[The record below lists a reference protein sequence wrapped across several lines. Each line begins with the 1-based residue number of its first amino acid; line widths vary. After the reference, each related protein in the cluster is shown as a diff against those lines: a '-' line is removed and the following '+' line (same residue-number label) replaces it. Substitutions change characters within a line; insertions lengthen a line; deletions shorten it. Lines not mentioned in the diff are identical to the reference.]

1 MELRLVRYFV
11 AVAEERNFTAAA
23 RRLNLS
29 QPALSQ
35 QIKLLEH
42 GLGAMLVDRSAQ
54 PLRLTPAG
62 SEMLTGAY
70 RLLSCAEEVERAV
83 RAAGTGHAGSL
94 RIGVSWGGLYDMV
107 LPALS
112 ALHAT
117 RPGVHLP
124 VTQVAGL
131 NQLAALRRDELDVVL
146 HRHTH
151 KESFDGIE
159 RKVLFDDPLIAI
171 LPPGHPAG
179 RSGRVRLADLA
190 DERFVMIGRHAK
202 PLAFDRCAR
211 LCREAGFEIDVVAEV
226 DEPMGLALAVGSG
239 SMVSLSGAGM
249 ANRYKGVDYLPVEP
263 TVGIAEVSAMWLPS
277 CRNVLL
283 EPFLDALDPSI
294 YLDGAA
300 TGSAV
305 TGRSVPHSGPGQEIR
320 GGVCDPAAH
329 RPAAQRLEHLVD
341 QLS

>member
-1 MELRLVRYFV
+1 VDLRLLRYFV
-11 AVAEERNFTAAA
+11 AVAEERNFTTAA

-42 GLGAMLVDRSAQ
+42 GLGSLLIDRSAQ

-62 SEMLTGAY
+62 TEMLTGAY
-70 RLLSCAEEVERAV
+70 RVLLCAEDVERAV
-83 RAAGTGHAGSL
+83 RASGTGNAGTL
-94 RIGVSWGGLYDMV
+94 RIGTAWGGLYDML
-107 LPALS
+107 LPALN

-151 KESFDGIE
+151 KESFDGVE

-171 LPPGHPAG
+171 LPPDHPAG

-202 PLAFDRCAR
+202 PLAFDRCVQ
-211 LCREAGFEIDVVAEV
+211 LCREAGFEMDVVAEV
-226 DEPMGLALAVGSG
+226 DEPMGLALAVGSA
-239 SMVSLSGAGM
+239 SVVSLSGAGM
-249 ANRYKGVDYLPVEP
+249 ANRYPGVDYLPVEP
-263 TVGIAEVSAMWLPS
+263 TVGIAEVAAMWLPT
-277 CRNVLL
+277 CRNALL

-294 YLDGAA
+294 YSVGAA
-300 TGSAV
+300 
-305 TGRSVPHSGPGQEIR
+305 SGN
-320 GGVCDPAAH
+320 
-329 RPAAQRLEHLVD
+329 
-341 QLS
+341 

>member
-1 MELRLVRYFV
+1 MDLRLLRYFV
-11 AVAEERNFTAAA
+11 AVAEERNFTTAA

-42 GLGAMLVDRSAQ
+42 GLGALLIDRSAQ

-62 SEMLTGAY
+62 TELLTGAY
-70 RLLSCAEEVERAV
+70 RVLLCAEDVERAV
-83 RAAGTGHAGSL
+83 RASGTGNAGTL
-94 RIGVSWGGLYDMV
+94 RIGTAWGGLYDML
-107 LPALS
+107 LPALNT
-112 ALHAT
+112 LRAT

-151 KESFDGIE
+151 KESFDGVE
-159 RKVLFDDPLIAI
+159 RKVLFDDPLIAL

-202 PLAFDRCAR
+202 PLAFDRCVQ
-211 LCREAGFEIDVVAEV
+211 LCREAGFEMDVVAEV
-226 DEPMGLALAVGSG
+226 DEPMGLALAVGSA
-239 SMVSLSGAGM
+239 SVVSLSGAGM
-249 ANRYKGVDYLPVEP
+249 ANRYAGVDYLPVEP
-263 TVGIAEVSAMWLPS
+263 TVGIAQVSAMWLPT
-277 CRNVLL
+277 CRNALL

-294 YLDGAA
+294 SAA
-300 TGSAV
+300 G
-305 TGRSVPHSGPGQEIR
+305 GRGRVIDR
-320 GGVCDPAAH
+320 D
-329 RPAAQRLEHLVD
+329 
-341 QLS
+341 